1 MYSVDRFF
9 NMISSIELND
19 KTKNLDVNE
28 FFQILLLVSIYQNYV
43 ILNERN
49 NLESLNEEHHLYKDF
64 FKISERERVNLKN
77 WLINAKTYIEIHNPV
92 NCAEQSSDVLMV
104 CIPIICFYCYP
115 FFNND
120 DHKFIT
126 KENFFSASPLCFPPI
141 FIPLSNFAL
150 ASFFI
155 WKILSCLLVIFFF
168 CVIFSLFI
176 RYFKIN

>member
-104 CIPIICFYCYP
+104 CIPIICFYYYP

-126 KENFFSASPLCFPPI
+126 KEDSPLCFPPFSFHYQI
-141 FIPLSNFAL
+141 LLWHRFISGKSYLVFFSNFL
-150 ASFFI
+150 LLCYFFPSFFF
-155 WKILSCLLVIFFF
+155 VYQIFQD
-168 CVIFSLFI
+168 
-176 RYFKIN
+176 